1 MIVFLFAYRKLTLCQ
16 ALTFALLLAAT
27 DCLSTPQSVSL
38 KEISWQH
45 KSLDGVKKGCWFWT
59 SCQSQQPPTSRSR
72 NPVHGCKTE
81 TNEIQPTAPQ
91 RRTNFHLIN
100 HASWPPFQKLFR
112 SEQLV
117 RLKHMENKCVWS
129 CVSVVRNREGVERSP
144 LQNWSAVVQLFHR
157 EAERH
162 KYLRRLKAR
171 WRCSQCATALQASHW
186 LVYAEKTT
194 AALGTGWLG
203 HLDRY

>member
-81 TNEIQPTAPQ
+81 TNEIQPAAPQ
-91 RRTNFHLIN
+91 RRTNYHLIN
-100 HASWPPFQKLFR
+100 HESWPPFQKLFR
-112 SEQLV
+112 SKQLV
-117 RLKHMENKCVWS
+117 WLKHVENKCVWL
-129 CVSVVRNREGVERSP
+129 CVSVVSREGAERSP
-144 LQNWSAVVQLFHR
+144 LQNWSAVVHMFHR

-162 KYLRRLKAR
+162 K
-171 WRCSQCATALQASHW
+171 
-186 LVYAEKTT
+186 
-194 AALGTGWLG
+194 
-203 HLDRY
+203 